1 MKFNIINVRRIFL
14 DFFENKGHKI
24 FTGGPL
30 ISSEDTSLLFTNAG
44 MNQFEDYYLG
54 YKKSH
59 FSRIVTSQ
67 NCLRVGGKHNDL
79 EKIGYTDFHSTFF
92 EMLGNFSFNDYF
104 KKEAIFYAW
113 ELLTGINNFNLSK
126 DRLLVTVH
134 YQDYESYKIWSED
147 IGIKSDRIII
157 IGDNKDKI
165 NYHFSDNFWQM
176 NNIGPCGPCTEI
188 FYDNS
193 INFSDK
199 IVDSNVVYSKRFI
212 EIWNIVFIQF
222 NRDIDGSLIPLKIPL
237 VDTGM
242 GLERI
247 VSILQNVYSI
257 YKIDLFNNMITFI
270 ADLIKCNDLVNIS
283 LRVISDHI
291 RSCIF
296 IIQDGILPSNEKHGY
311 VLRKLIRRAIIHGY
325 MLGIRDSFL
334 YKLVSFFIHCLKLN
348 NYLIKLDV
356 NSISS
361 VIKSE
366 EDHFSRTLQKGFLLL
381 NKKLISLKTNVLDGK
396 ILFELYDTY
405 GFPIYLTKEICL
417 KNNILIDFIKF
428 ENCMSEQRKR
438 SRMYNNDTTKLK
450 FNGLIL
456 SNYSSVFN
464 GYINFEIT
472 SKVLLILV
480 SNKMVKDIYTG
491 QKGIIIL
498 NETSFFFESSGQISD
513 IGILKNNN
521 GIFRVD
527 KVKKHGNVIF
537 HIGVLISG
545 NLSVFDIVCSSIDK
559 FHRKCIEINHSSTH
573 LLHSA
578 LRTVLGEHVVQKG
591 SFINHKYF
599 RFDFFHKKSL
609 TTDELYLIE
618 KIVNNYIRDNISIST
633 TYMNLN
639 DIRLNNIIFLFG
651 EKYKQEFMR
660 VVKIGNISYEVC
672 LGTHVKRTGDIG
684 FLKIISEKGI
694 SLGIRRIESIAGK
707 YAISYIQSL
716 HSKINLF
723 SKLLNSNFNNLENNL
738 ISTIKNFNLLK
749 KILEKNK
756 KDNLN
761 KNIIFLKKNIEVF
774 KGVNFLFNYLV
785 NLDIN
790 DLYKIMYILIKTLN
804 KIIFF
809 LFTNIKDDYF
819 FIFYIS
825 KNLNYLFDKKEL
837 INFLSSKFNCK
848 ICFNSDIGNFRI
860 KNDYFIDDFVN
871 EIKYWIFGKI

>member
-1 MKFNIINVRRIFL
+1 MKFNITNVRRIFL
-14 DFFENKGHKI
+14 DFFKNNGHKI
-24 FTGGPL
+24 FSCGSL
-30 ISSEDTSLLFTNAG
+30 ISSENTSLLFTNAG
-44 MNQFEDYYLG
+44 MNQFKDYYLG
-54 YKKSH
+54 YKKSN

-67 NCLRVGGKHNDL
+67 HCLRVGGKHNDF
-79 EKIGYTDFHSTFF
+79 EKIGYTNFHNTFF
-92 EMLGNFSFNDYF
+92 EMLGNFSFDDYF

-113 ELLTGINNFNLSK
+113 ELLTGTNNFNLPK

-147 IGIKSDRIII
+147 ICIKSDRIIV
-157 IGDNKDKI
+157 IGN
-165 NYHFSDNFWQM
+165 NENNGCFSDNFWQM
-176 NNIGPCGPCTEI
+176 DNIGPCGPCTEI

-193 INFSDK
+193 TNPSDK
-199 IVDSNVVYSKRFI
+199 ITDSNIIYSERFI

-222 NRDIDGSLIPLKIPL
+222 NRDINGSLIPLKIPL

-247 VSILQNVYSI
+247 VSVLQNVYSV
-257 YKIDLFNNMITFI
+257 YEIDLFNNMIVFI
-270 ADLIKCNDLVNIS
+270 ADLIKCNDLINTS
-283 LRVISDHI
+283 FRVISDHI

-311 VLRKLIRRAIIHGY
+311 ILRKLIRRSIIHGY
-325 MLGIRDSFL
+325 MLGVRHSFL
-334 YKLVSFFIHCLKLN
+334 YKLVNYFVHCLKLN

-361 VIKSE
+361 IIKSE
-366 EDHFSRTLQKGFLLL
+366 EDHFSKTLQKGFLLL
-381 NKKLISLKTNVLDGK
+381 NKKLINLKTNVLDGK
-396 ILFELYDTY
+396 TLFELYDTY

-417 KNNILIDFIKF
+417 KNNILINFVEYED
-428 ENCMSEQRKR
+428 CMSKQRKR
-438 SRMYNNDTTKLK
+438 SRMHNDDTVKLK
-450 FNGLIL
+450 FSNLIL

-464 GYINFEIT
+464 GYVNFEIT
-472 SKVLLILV
+472 SKILLILK
-480 SNKMVKDIYTG
+480 SNKMVKDIFIG
-491 QKGIIIL
+491 QMSVIVL
-498 NETSFFFESSGQISD
+498 DETSFFFESSGQISD
-513 IGILKNNN
+513 IGILKNDN

-527 KVKKHGNVIF
+527 KVKKYGNIIF

-545 NLSVFDIVCSSIDK
+545 HLSLFDVVCSSIDRI
-559 FHRKCIEINHSSTH
+559 HRKCIEINHSSTH

-609 TTDELYLIE
+609 TTDELSLVE
-618 KIVNNYIRDNISIST
+618 NIVNNYIRDNVSIST

-639 DIRLNNIIFLFG
+639 DIKLNNIIFLFN
-651 EKYKQEFMR
+651 EKYQQEFMR
-660 VVKIGNISYEVC
+660 VVKIGDISSEVC

-684 FLKIISEKGI
+684 LLKLISDKGV
-694 SLGIRRIESIAGK
+694 SLGVRRIESITGR

-723 SKLLNSNFNNLENNL
+723 SKLLNSSFDNLENNL
-738 ISTIKNFNLLK
+738 ISTIKNLNLLK
-749 KILEKNK
+749 KFSEKSK
-756 KDNLN
+756 KDDLD
-761 KNIIFLKKNIEVF
+761 KNVIFLKKNIEVF
-774 KGVNFLFNYLV
+774 KGVNFLFNYLL

-790 DLYKIMYILIKTLN
+790 NLYKIMCVLIKTLN
-804 KIIFF
+804 KIIIF

-825 KNLNYLFDKKEL
+825 ENLDYLFDKKDL
-837 INFLSSKFNCK
+837 INFLSDKVNCK
-848 ICFNSDIGNFRI
+848 IYFNSNIGNFRI
-860 KNDYFIDDFVN
+860 KNNYFTDEFAN
-871 EIKYWIFGKI
+871 EIKYWIFDKL